1 MNDIL
6 IRVSVMLIPA
16 LLAVMI
22 HEVAHGCVAQKL
34 GDPTARLLGR
44 LTLNP
49 FKHLDPLGVVA
60 LLVFG
65 FGWAKPV
72 PVNPR
77 NLTSPKRDMI
87 WVALAGPVSNLLL
100 AGLSALVLHGMMLG
114 ARWSGLSATSPL
126 LFVFRPVLYMVAFSL
141 FINVNLAIFNLIP
154 IPPLDGGRILAG
166 VLPDRQA
173 ETLSKLEPCGFL
185 IVILLISFTSFYSVA
200 LWPIIVRIIEAL
212 AGQQLS
218 VVVNVMHL
226 LLRST

>member
-49 FKHLDPLGVVA
+49 FKHLDLLGTLA
-60 LLVFG
+60 LLFFG

-114 ARWSGLSATSPL
+114 ARWGGLSATSPL
-126 LFVFRPVLYMVAFSL
+126 LFVFRPVLFMVAFSL
-141 FINVNLAIFNLIP
+141 FINVNLAIFNLVP
-154 IPPLDGGRILAG
+154 ILPLDGGRILAG
-166 VLPDRQA
+166 LLPDRQA
-173 ETLSKLEPCGFL
+173 EALSKLEPYGFL
-185 IVILLISFTSFYSVA
+185 VIILLISFTSFYSVA
-200 LWPIIVRIIEAL
+200 LWPIISRIMVLL
-212 AGQQLS
+212 AGKELPT
-218 VVVNVMHL
+218 VVEVMHFL
-226 LLRST
+226 LHSA

>member
-154 IPPLDGGRILAG
+154 IPPLDGSKIVETFMDYETAYKFERFVGQYGFI
-166 VLPDRQA
+166 VLV
-173 ETLSKLEPCGFL
+173 L
-185 IVILLISFTSFYSVA
+185 IVYSGISNMIIGPLASWYLKICYGIASILF
-200 LWPIIVRIIEAL
+200 
-212 AGQQLS
+212 
-218 VVVNVMHL
+218 
-226 LLRST
+226 